1 MKNKEK
7 SSGGLDL
14 FSPVVEIFHE
24 LCVLLITVLIELG
37 KVGFKKLMNQAPDVE
52 KIDRKALK
60 VMRETNS
67 EEALGIDTKTKKEI
81 KLGEI
86 DFSKHSFIVGASGF
100 GKTNLI
106 SILQE
111 NSLRNKK
118 PIIFIDPKGD
128 AEALDTFRR
137 LCEHYDRSC
146 YVFSEHDPDSISL
159 NPVLE
164 GTESQVSDRIMGAFV
179 WSEEFYKD
187 ACRRSLNSAL
197 AYLKMEDKTFTLK
210 NIYDYLCA
218 HETKENLGIITKIE
232 NILKSDFGKILNA
245 DVNGLTISKIRK
257 ERSCLY
263 IGLSVQGYGE
273 TAVAIGKLFLGELL
287 FNSYSTLLNKG
298 EESLAKTH
306 PISIYFDEFGSL
318 VTTQFIE
325 LENKCRGAGMELTM
339 AVQTASDINRVD
351 PELTNQVIEN
361 TANFFILKQRLQA
374 NAEVFSEAIGTILSK
389 KQTYK
394 VENGEKQDSA
404 SEREVHELIVHPDV
418 IKNLG
423 VGQCVLLRQGKP
435 TKVNLINIRNRE
447 KSVMKKIAALKVK
460 ETGAFDFQ

>member
-1 MKNKEK
+1 MKNKGK
-7 SSGGLDL
+7 SGGELDL
-14 FSPVVEIFHE
+14 FTPVVEIFHE
-24 LCVLLITVLIELG
+24 LCVLLVTVLFELG
-37 KVGFKKLMNQAPDVE
+37 KFGFRKIMNKSPDVE

-60 VMRETNS
+60 VLRESNS
-67 EEALGIDTKTKKEI
+67 EEALGIDTRTKKEI
-81 KLGEI
+81 KLDDI

-111 NSLRNKK
+111 NSLRKNK

-137 LCEHYDRSC
+137 LCEKYNRTC
-146 YVFSEHDPDSISL
+146 YVFSEHDPESISL

-164 GTESQVSDRIMGAFV
+164 GTESQVSDRIMGAFT

-187 ACRRSLNSAL
+187 ACRRSLNKAL
-197 AYLKMEDKTFTLK
+197 DYLKKEDKPFTLK
-210 NIYDYLCA
+210 NIYDYLCE

-232 NILKSDFGKILNA
+232 NILKSDFGKYLNA
-245 DVNGLTISKIRK
+245 GFDGLTISKIRK

-298 EESLAKTH
+298 EDCLAKTH
-306 PISIYFDEFGSL
+306 PVSIYFDEFGSL
-318 VTTQFIE
+318 VTPQFIE
-325 LENKCRGAGMELTM
+325 LENKCRGAGMELTV

-361 TANFFILKQRLQA
+361 TANFFILKQRLQS
-374 NAEVFSEAIGTILSK
+374 NAEIFSEAIGTILSK

-418 IKNLG
+418 IKNLRI
-423 VGQCVLLRQGKP
+423 GQCVLLRQGK
-435 TKVNLINIRNRE
+435 TVKVNLINIRNRE
-447 KSVMKKIAALKVK
+447 RADMKKIAVLKNK
-460 ETGAFDFQ
+460 EVGAFDF

>member
-1 MKNKEK
+1 MKNKQK
-7 SSGGLDL
+7 SGSELDL
-14 FSPVVEIFHE
+14 FTPIVEIFHE
-24 LCVLLITVLIELG
+24 LCVLLFSVLFELG
-37 KVGFKKLMNQAPDVE
+37 KLAFRKIMNKAPEME
-52 KIDRKALK
+52 KIERKALR
-60 VMRETNS
+60 VSRETSS
-67 EEALGIDTKTKKEI
+67 EYALGIDTRTKKEI
-81 KLGEI
+81 KLGDI
-86 DFSKHSFIVGASGF
+86 DFGKHTFIVGASGF

-111 NSLRNKK
+111 NSLLNNK
-118 PIIFIDPKGD
+118 PIIFVDPKGD

-137 LCEHYDRSC
+137 LCQQYNRTC

-159 NPVLE
+159 NPILE
-164 GTESQVSDRIMGAFV
+164 GTESQVSDRLMGAFV

-187 ACRRSLNSAL
+187 ACRRSLNKAL
-197 AYLKMEDKTFTLK
+197 DHLKLEDKPFTLK

-245 DVNGLTISKIRK
+245 GHDGLTISKVRE
-257 ERSCLY
+257 ERACLY

-287 FNSYSTLLNKG
+287 FNSYSTLLKIG
-298 EESLAKTH
+298 KDSLAKTH
-306 PISIYFDEFGSL
+306 SMSIYFDEFGSL
-318 VTTQFIE
+318 ITPQFIE

-351 PELTNQVIEN
+351 PELTIQVIEN
-361 TANFFILKQRLQA
+361 TANFFIFKQRMQV
-374 NAEVFSEAIGTILSK
+374 NAEIFSQAIGTILAK

-404 SEREVHELIVHPDV
+404 SEREVHEMIVHPDV

-423 VGQCVLLRQGKP
+423 VGQCVLLRQGRP
-435 TKVNLINIRNRE
+435 AKVNLINIRNRD
-447 KSVMKKIAALKVK
+447 KALMKKIAVLKIK
-460 ETGAFDFQ
+460 EAGAFDK